1 MNDPLSPGATP
12 LQFAG
17 FTRLSKLLVGLL
29 FSTYALSWVSPTLIS
44 YLALIP
50 GKTLPCVWNVV
61 TAGLVETNFWMLLF
75 DATTLLLM
83 AGHLEPNWGSKEFLK
98 FVTVINTTVGV
109 AAFVIML
116 SLYFCTGSE
125 YYLYGQLHGF
135 HGVIGALFVAL
146 KRSIPEYEVKLFVC
160 ISLKVKYL
168 PLLLVFIATVIS
180 EVIMDDD
187 LVMFT
192 LLGTYSGWVY
202 LRYYQ
207 HNALTGTK
215 GDLSEAMIF
224 FKLLSSCLQARILCL
239 SAYPPAHPPAL
250 PTCLLPSELPARLSL
265 PAKLPARLPTASLN
279 CLPACLLPSELPARL
294 PTASELP
301 ARLPTAF

>member
-1 MNDPLSPGATP
+1 MNDPLRPGAPP
-12 LQFAG
+12 LKFAG
-17 FTRLSKLLVGLL
+17 FTRLSKLLVGFL
-29 FSTYALSWVSPTLIS
+29 FSTYALSWVSPKLIS

-61 TAGLVETNFWMLLF
+61 TAGLVESNVWMLLF

-83 AGHLEPNWGSKEFLK
+83 AGHLEPTWGSKEFLK

-109 AAFVIML
+109 SAFVIMM

-146 KRSIPEYEVKLFVC
+146 KQSIPEYEVKLFVC

-168 PLLLVFIATVIS
+168 PVLLVFTAIVIS

-192 LLGTYSGWVY
+192 LFGTYSGWMY

-207 HNALTGTK
+207 QNALTGTK
-215 GDLSEAMIF
+215 GDPSEAMMFSSF
-224 FKLLSSCLQARILCL
+224 FPAVCRPFLDKVGNLCHKVMCSSRGAATNPNDVETVMGTPLPGSDSSEAQRRRERGAR
-239 SAYPPAHPPAL
+239 AL
-250 PTCLLPSELPARLSL
+250 EERLTGTSEGCG
-265 PAKLPARLPTASLN
+265 N
-279 CLPACLLPSELPARL
+279 
-294 PTASELP
+294 
-301 ARLPTAF
+301 